1 MKKIQF
7 LSIFALSALLLS
19 GCANSKLLQEV
30 ETLALVSVRYNQQ
43 ISTVTKAKFNSG
55 KTSELKEEGDGIT
68 AGAALSKLN
77 KLTGNKSKLL
87 NTASDAFEAVSG
99 KEKEFFDSMTQKL
112 IERVDASPLSIVP
125 ATRFATNTLY
135 LNPSNNKL
143 NNRFNDLKYYTP
155 QPYVYQDLET
165 NKLRAKPDDLED
177 GKNKSIALTKELNVD
192 AVASFEFQFF
202 KVTSKKLFLIPAKQI
217 GAIGTLV
224 VRNKDGKMIFNRNI
238 KVISDKAINLID
250 LPVFV
255 IDEKSE
261 KQFKQVE
268 ELFFNELDSL
278 ITKAL
283 TKK

>member
-1 MKKIQF
+1 MKKIKF

-30 ETLALVSVRYNQQ
+30 ESLALVSVRYNQQ

-55 KTSELKEEGDGIT
+55 RTSDLKEEGDVIT

-87 NTASDAFEAVSG
+87 NSASDVFEAVSG

-112 IERVDASPLSIVP
+112 IDRVDASPLTVVP
-125 ATRFATNTLY
+125 STRFATNTLY

-143 NNRFNDLKYYTP
+143 NNQFNDLKYYTP

-224 VRNKDGKMIFNRNI
+224 VRNKEGKMIFDKNI

-250 LPVFV
+250 MPVFI

-261 KQFKQVE
+261 KQFRQVE

>member
-99 KEKEFFDSMTQKL
+99 KEKAFFDSMTQKL
-112 IERVDASPLSIVP
+112 IERVDASPITIVP

-202 KVTSKKLFLIPAKQI
+202 KVSSKKLFLIPAKQI

-224 VRNKDGKMIFNRNI
+224 VRNKDGKKIFDRNI

-261 KQFKQVE
+261 KQFRQVE

>member
-1 MKKIQF
+1 MKKIKF

-30 ETLALVSVRYNQQ
+30 ESLALVSVRYNQQ

-55 KTSELKEEGDGIT
+55 RTSELKEEGDVIT

-87 NTASDAFEAVSG
+87 NSANDVFEAVSG

-112 IERVDASPLSIVP
+112 IDRVDASPLTVVP
-125 ATRFATNTLY
+125 STRFATNTLY

-202 KVTSKKLFLIPAKQI
+202 KVSSKKLFLIPAKQI

-261 KQFKQVE
+261 KQFRQVE

>member
-1 MKKIQF
+1 MKKIKF

-30 ETLALVSVRYNQQ
+30 ESLALVSVRYNQQ

-55 KTSELKEEGDGIT
+55 RTSDLKEEGDVIT

-87 NTASDAFEAVSG
+87 NSASDVFEAVSG

-112 IERVDASPLSIVP
+112 IDRVDASPLTVVP
-125 ATRFATNTLY
+125 STRFATNTLY

-143 NNRFNDLKYYTP
+143 NNQFNDLKYYTP

-202 KVTSKKLFLIPAKQI
+202 KVSSKKLFLIPAKQI

-224 VRNKDGKMIFNRNI
+224 VRNKDGKMIFNKNI
-238 KVISDKAINLID
+238 QVISDKAINLID
-250 LPVFV
+250 MPVFV

-261 KQFKQVE
+261 KQFRQVE

>member
-1 MKKIQF
+1 MKKLQF
-7 LSIFALSALLLS
+7 LSIFALSAILLS

-43 ISTVTKAKFNSG
+43 ISTITKAKFNSA
-55 KTSELKEEGDGIT
+55 KTSELKEEGDVIT
-68 AGAALSKLN
+68 AGAAISKLN
-77 KLTGNKSKLL
+77 KLTGNKSQLL
-87 NTASDAFEAVSG
+87 NSANDFFKAVSG

-112 IERVDASPLSIVP
+112 IKRVDASPITIIP

-143 NNRFNDLKYYTP
+143 NNRFDDLKFYTP
-155 QPYVYQDLET
+155 EPYVYQDLKT
-165 NKLRAKPDDLED
+165 KKLRVKPDDLED
-177 GKNKSIALTKELNVD
+177 GKNKAIALTKELNVD

-224 VRNKDGKMIFNRNI
+224 VRNKDGKMIFNKNI
-238 KVISDKAINLID
+238 QVISDKAINLID
-250 LPVFV
+250 MPVFV

-261 KQFKQVE
+261 KQFRQVE
-268 ELFFNELDSL
+268 ELFFSKLDSL
-278 ITKAL
+278 ITRAL

>member
-202 KVTSKKLFLIPAKQI
+202 KVSSKKLFLIPAKQI

-224 VRNKDGKMIFNRNI
+224 VRNKDGKMIFNKNI

>member
-1 MKKIQF
+1 MKKIKF

-30 ETLALVSVRYNQQ
+30 ESLALVSVRYNQQ

-55 KTSELKEEGDGIT
+55 RTSELKEEGDVIT

-87 NTASDAFEAVSG
+87 NSANDVFEAVSG

-112 IERVDASPLSIVP
+112 IDRVDASPLTVVP
-125 ATRFATNTLY
+125 STRFATNTLY

-202 KVTSKKLFLIPAKQI
+202 KVSSKKLFLIPAKQI

-224 VRNKDGKMIFNRNI
+224 VRNKDGKKIFDRNI

-261 KQFKQVE
+261 KQFRQVE